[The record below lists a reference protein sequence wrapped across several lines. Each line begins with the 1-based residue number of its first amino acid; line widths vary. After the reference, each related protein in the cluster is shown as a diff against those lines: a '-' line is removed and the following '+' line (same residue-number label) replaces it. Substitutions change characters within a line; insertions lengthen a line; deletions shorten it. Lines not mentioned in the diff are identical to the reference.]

1 MRLAACSQYRGVVEI
16 ARKRKQ
22 NKSSAVDIATI
33 LSQVFG
39 APTKAGIDVTP
50 TRALQCSA
58 VYACVGL
65 LAESLAQLPV
75 KVYRGFDG
83 KRMEDRDN
91 WVYRLLARRPCSW
104 LTSFSWR
111 ELAMFCLCLRGD
123 FYAYKVRD
131 AVGHVVELLPLLP
144 GMISVRQLPTWEL
157 EYRVTFAGGDT
168 RTVGQDEIFHVM
180 YRSLDGVTGISPI
193 ACQRETIGLTLAA
206 QEHGASTFSNGA
218 KPGGVLSI
226 PGNLSDEA
234 YQRLKTN
241 WQSAYSGE
249 NAGATAILEQGT
261 KFEALSMS
269 NADAQFLETRRFQ
282 VEDIARIFGV
292 PLFMIQST
300 EKTTSWGSGIEQ
312 MSMGYVRYTLLP
324 WVRRWEQAIAR
335 DIVGD
340 AGEVDVEVR
349 FNLDGL
355 QRGDL
360 NSRYDAYQK
369 GINMGVLSP
378 NEVRELEDMNPYD
391 GGDIYLTPLNMRVE
405 ADDTGGENENADSE
419 QEEFP
424 N

>member
-1 MRLAACSQYRGVVEI
+1 MSEI
-16 ARKRKQ
+16 GRKKKG
-22 NKSSAVDIATI
+22 NKSSNVTADALSAL
-33 LSQVFG
+33 LSQVYG
-39 APTKAGIDVTP
+39 MPTKAGIDVSP
-50 TRALQCSA
+50 SKALQCSA

-65 LAESLAQLPV
+65 LAESVAQLPV

-83 KRMEDRDN
+83 ERMEERDN
-91 WVYRLLARRPCSW
+91 WVYRLLAHRPCPW

-131 AVGHVVELLPLLP
+131 AVGRVVELLPLLP

-157 EYRVTFAGGDT
+157 EYNVTFANGDT
-168 RTVGQDEIFHVM
+168 RTVGQREIFHVM
-180 YRSLDGVTGISPI
+180 YRSVDGVTGISPI

-206 QEHGASTFSNGA
+206 QEHGASTFANGA

-226 PGNLSDEA
+226 PGNLSEEA

-261 KFEALSMS
+261 KFEALSMT

-282 VEDIARIFGV
+282 VEDIARIFGI

-335 DIVGD
+335 DLID
-340 AGEVDVEVR
+340 DTGERGLEVR

-378 NEVRELEDMNPYD
+378 NEVREMEDMNPYE
-391 GGDIYLTPLNMRVE
+391 GGDIHLIPLNMRVDNE
-405 ADDTGGENENADSE
+405 DNTGGSDTNAGTE
-419 QEEFP
+419 QEKLP
-424 N
+424 DGDQGDQ